1 MHECDATFSV
11 KNITFEQVKGKVCQ
25 AIQEHIN
32 DIENVIVNRKKEW
45 MKVRA
50 EIKQMEEEIEK
61 LLDLSQ
67 MVDLKLVADKINEKQ
82 AHINQLKFKSDF
94 FYEQLAQYEDIVFME
109 LPDDEKK
116 KIANEMIEKI
126 LLSENGDIEVEWK
139 I

>member
-1 MHECDATFSV
+1 
-11 KNITFEQVKGKVCQ
+11 
-25 AIQEHIN
+25 
-32 DIENVIVNRKKEW
+32 
-45 MKVRA
+45 
-50 EIKQMEEEIEK
+50 
-61 LLDLSQ
+61 

-126 LLSENGDIEVEWK
+126 LLSENGDIKVDWK